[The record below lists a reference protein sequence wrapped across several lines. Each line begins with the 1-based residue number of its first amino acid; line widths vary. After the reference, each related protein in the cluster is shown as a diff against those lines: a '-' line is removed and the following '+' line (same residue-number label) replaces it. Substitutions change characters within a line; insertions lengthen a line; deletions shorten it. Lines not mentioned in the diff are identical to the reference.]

1 MATNT
6 TEMTPGL
13 RTRGV
18 CELTLESADH
28 ERLAGF
34 YRTVLDLPLLSEGD
48 DRIWL
53 GCGPR
58 SRLGLWSPGE
68 KEFGDRGGHHV
79 HFALS
84 VTRDELQAAVGQLR
98 EMGHE
103 FRGPVEHEGGDHSLY
118 FEDPEGN
125 VVELWDFFA
134 DGDGSR
140 EGIGAL

>member
-1 MATNT
+1 MSARAADTSST
-6 TEMTPGL
+6 V
-13 RTRGV
+13 RTRGL

-28 ERLAGF
+28 RALASF
-34 YRTVLDLPLLSEGD
+34 YRRVLELPLLSEQE

-58 SRLGLWSPGE
+58 ARLGLWSRGA

-84 VTRDELQAAVGQLR
+84 VSRADLLSAVERLR
-98 EMGHE
+98 ELGHD
-103 FRGPVEHEGGDHSLY
+103 FRDPVEHEGGDQSLY

-125 VVELWDFFA
+125 VVELWDFFQ
-134 DGDGSR
+134 DGNGAVA
-140 EGIGAL
+140 GIDAL

>member
-48 DRIWL
+48 
-53 GCGPR
+53 
-58 SRLGLWSPGE
+58 
-68 KEFGDRGGHHV
+68 
-79 HFALS
+79 
-84 VTRDELQAAVGQLR
+84 
-98 EMGHE
+98 
-103 FRGPVEHEGGDHSLY
+103 
-118 FEDPEGN
+118 